1 MGDTHRSY
9 IPAASYDWLLPL
21 YDPLQRWLVG
31 EGPKRVLVAD
41 ASILPDQ
48 RVLDI
53 GCGTGTLTI
62 LAQQLHPQAEVVGL
76 DPDPKAL
83 ANARRKSEGAR
94 VTVQFD
100 RGFSDDL
107 PYPPASFDRVL
118 SSFMFHHLTR
128 EEKLGTLRDI
138 RRVLRSGGS
147 LHLLDFGRPRS
158 RYSSVLARLL
168 HRGEHLRDNIE
179 GRIPSFMGEGGFAQS
194 AEVAHRDTV
203 FGTITYYR
211 AIKPGADSDGGA
223 ARSRHGDRKKRD
235 IET

>member
-1 MGDTHRSY
+1 MQLSARSVERRPRSITVMGDTHRSY

-21 YDPLQRWLVG
+21 YDPLQRWLVR
-31 EGPKRVLVAD
+31 EGPKRALVAD
-41 ASILPDQ
+41 ANILPGQ

-53 GCGTGTLTI
+53 GCGTGTLTV

-83 ANARRKSEGAR
+83 AVARRKSEKAGVA
-94 VTVQFD
+94 VHFD

-128 EEKLGTLRDI
+128 DEKLATLRDV

-158 RYSSVLARLL
+158 RYGSILARLL
-168 HRGEHLRDNIE
+168 QRGERLRDNIE
-179 GRIPSFMGEGGFAQS
+179 GRIPSFMSESGFAES
-194 AEVAHRDTV
+194 AEVAHRVTV
-203 FGTITYYR
+203 LGTVSYYR
-211 AIKPGADSDGGA
+211 AGPE
-223 ARSRHGDRKKRD
+223 RSRS
-235 IET
+235 

>member
-1 MGDTHRSY
+1 MGDTDRSY
-9 IPAASYDWLLPL
+9 IPAAGYDWLLPL
-21 YDPLQRWLVG
+21 YDPLQRWLVR
-31 EGPKRVLVAD
+31 EGPKRALVAD
-41 ASILPDQ
+41 ARILPGQ

-83 ANARRKSEGAR
+83 AIARRKSERAGA
-94 VTVQFD
+94 TVHFD

-107 PYPPASFDRVL
+107 PYAPTSFDRVL

-128 EEKLGTLRDI
+128 DEKLGTLRDV

-147 LHLLDFGRPRS
+147 LHLLDFGQPRS
-158 RYSSVLARLL
+158 RYSSILARLL

-179 GRIPSFMGEGGFAQS
+179 GRIPSFMSESGFS
-194 AEVAHRDTV
+194 PSVEVAHRVTV

-211 AIKPGADSDGGA
+211 AIKPGPDSAVGA
-223 ARSRHGDRKKRD
+223 A
-235 IET
+235 